1 MARQWNELAAAAA
14 AFKASVP
21 EGADLSGIEQDISD
35 IEQDISDIKDEMAA
49 TAEALDPGE
58 PEE

>member
-21 EGADLSGIEQDISD
+21 EGADLSGV
-35 IEQDISDIKDEMAA
+35 EQDISDIKDEMAA